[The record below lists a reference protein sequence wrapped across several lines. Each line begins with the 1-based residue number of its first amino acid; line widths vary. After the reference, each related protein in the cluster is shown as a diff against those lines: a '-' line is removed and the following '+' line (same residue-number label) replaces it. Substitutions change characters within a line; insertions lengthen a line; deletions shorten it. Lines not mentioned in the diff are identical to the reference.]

1 MLGRSLVFQ
10 HRYDEAVNLVEQAL
24 AIQERV
30 YGASHPKVANVLN
43 ELGTIALQRDKF
55 DEAAS
60 RFQRM
65 VDIYKAA
72 YGEHHY
78 LYALAL
84 SNLASVYLAQK
95 DYARAEQMFRE
106 VIRRYAETLSPNH
119 PFRAIAQIKLGR
131 ALTGEKRYAEAES
144 QALAGYNILLKQT
157 SPTVSWLQSARKDL
171 VTIYEALDQPS
182 QAAHFRTELADTV
195 AKR

>member
-1 MLGRSLVFQ
+1 
-10 HRYDEAVNLVEQAL
+10 
-24 AIQERV
+24 
-30 YGASHPKVANVLN
+30 
-43 ELGTIALQRDKF
+43 LQRDKF
-55 DEAAS
+55 DEARS

-65 VDIYKAA
+65 VDIYQAA

-95 DYARAEQMFRE
+95 DYASAEPMFRE

-119 PFRAIAQIKLGR
+119 QFRAIAQIKLGR

-144 QALAGYNILLKQT
+144 QTLAGYNALLKQT
-157 SPTVSWLQSARKDL
+157 SPTVSWLESARKDL
-171 VTIYEALDQPS
+171 VTIYEALHQAD
-182 QAAHFRTELADTV
+182 QAAHFRAELADTV